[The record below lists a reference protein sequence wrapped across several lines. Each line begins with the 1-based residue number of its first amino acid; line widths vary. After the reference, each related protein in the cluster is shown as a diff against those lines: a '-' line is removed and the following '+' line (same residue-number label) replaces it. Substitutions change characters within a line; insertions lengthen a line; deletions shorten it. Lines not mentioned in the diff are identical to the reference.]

1 MIAVDTNVLARLLT
15 EDDLVQAER
24 AARLFAEN
32 EIFIP
37 KTVMLE
43 TEWVLRHAYEF
54 DKKEILTAFQQLMG
68 LANVKWEDPKAV
80 STALSWYG
88 DGFDLADAL
97 HLASSGSAKG
107 FATFDRSL
115 LRKAGRLSTVNLI
128 AP

>member
-1 MIAVDTNVLARLLT
+1 MIAVDTNLLVRLLA
-15 EDDLVQAER
+15 EDDPAQAER

-43 TEWVLRHAYEF
+43 TEWVLRHAYEI
-54 DKKEILTAFQQLMG
+54 DRKGILEAFYRLMG
-68 LANVKWEDPKAV
+68 LANVKLEDPHVVDVAV
-80 STALSWYG
+80 SWYT
-88 DGFDLADAL
+88 DGMDFADAL
-97 HLASSGSAKG
+97 HLGSSGKVEG

-115 LRKAGRLSTVNLI
+115 LRKAERVSTVNLI